1 MKVKKSINTE
11 RFCGFCN
18 TTTVVAVSLN
28 LQGSNTHEKFFFSCG
43 KIHGRSEMKKMT
55 IGKWFLNGRLFSET
69 YA

>member
-28 LQGSNTHEKFFFSCG
+28 LQGSNTHEKFFFHVE
-43 KIHGRSEMKKMT
+43 KFMVEVK
-55 IGKWFLNGRLFSET
+55 
-69 YA
+69 